1 MGAHISP
8 VNIISIWRRAR
19 PFLGRGALALLAAG
33 CLWAGWIAALSP
45 AAAGEAQDAHAK
57 PVLIELFTSQGC
69 ASCPKAN
76 AFLGKLGTEDSM
88 IALTYAVGYW
98 DYLGW
103 KDQFA
108 KPEFADRQKAYAAR
122 FKKSVYTPQMVV
134 DGAVHA
140 SGLKAGEVRTLISAN
155 PMPVGAK
162 IEAKRRDGKLR
173 IALYGATPAAPADV
187 WLAQY
192 EPGPIYVEVKGGEN
206 AGARIPHYNLVKQI
220 VRLGAWTGAQ
230 AQYVADCA
238 PACAVIVQEAEGG
251 RVIAA
256 RNIGP
261 RED

>member
-8 VNIISIWRRAR
+8 VNVISTWLRGRRLTAR
-19 PFLGRGALALLAAG
+19 TAFAFLAAG
-33 CLWAGWIAALSP
+33 WM
-45 AAAGEAQDAHAK
+45 AAAVPASARDGEGEHEK

-76 AFLGKLGTEDSM
+76 AFLGKLGQEDST

-122 FKKSVYTPQMVV
+122 FRKSVYTPQMVV
-134 DGAVHA
+134 DGAAHA

-155 PMPVGAK
+155 PLPGGAK
-162 IEAKRRDGKLR
+162 VEARRRDGKLR
-173 IALYGATPAAPADV
+173 IAVYGAPPAAATEV

-206 AGARIPHYNLVKQI
+206 AGTRIPHYNLVKQI
-220 VRLGAWTGAQ
+220 VRLGAWTGAPFH
-230 AQYVADCA
+230 YIADCA
-238 PACAVIVQEAEGG
+238 PACAVIVQETEGG

-256 RNIGP
+256 RNVKQ
-261 RED
+261 RDD

>member
-1 MGAHISP
+1 MGAHISS
-8 VNIISIWRRAR
+8 VNAVVSTLKRAR
-19 PFLGRGALALLAAG
+19 SSWGRAALAALAAG
-33 CLWAGWIAALSP
+33 LLVGVAP
-45 AAAGEAQDAHAK
+45 AVAGEGEHPK
-57 PVLIELFTSQGC
+57 PVLVELFTSQGC

-76 AFLGKLGTEDSM
+76 AFLGKLGHEDSM

-108 KPEFADRQKAYAAR
+108 RPEFADRQKAYAAR

-134 DGAVHA
+134 DGVAHA
-140 SGLKAGEVRTLISAN
+140 SGLKAAEVRSLIGAN
-155 PMPVGAK
+155 PIPRGAK
-162 IEAKRRDGKLR
+162 IEARRRDGKLR
-173 IALYGATPAAPADV
+173 ISLTGPAPAEPADV

-206 AGARIPHYNLVKQI
+206 AGARIPHYNLVKHI
-220 VRLGAWTGAQ
+220 VRLGAWTGAPSHY
-230 AQYVADCA
+230 AVDCA

-256 RNIGP
+256 RNAAP
-261 RED
+261 HEN

>member
-1 MGAHISP
+1 MGAHISA
-8 VNIISIWRRAR
+8 VNGFSISKRVRSLPGRA
-19 PFLGRGALALLAAG
+19 ALALLAAG
-33 CLWAGWIAALSP
+33 WIAVSP
-45 AAAGEAQDAHAK
+45 ASAGEAQGEHAK

-76 AFLGKLGTEDSM
+76 AFLGKLGHEDSM

-122 FKKSVYTPQMVV
+122 FKKSVYTPQMVI
-134 DGAVHA
+134 DGAAHA
-140 SGLKAGEVRTLISAN
+140 SGLKAGEVRTLIGAN
-155 PMPVGAK
+155 PMPGGAK

-173 IALYGATPAAPADV
+173 IGLFGAAPTAPADV

-206 AGARIPHYNLVKQI
+206 AGTRIPHYNLVKQI
-220 VRLGAWTGAQ
+220 VRLGAWTGAP
-230 AQYVADCA
+230 AHYAVDCA
-238 PACAVIVQEAEGG
+238 PACAVIVQETEGG
-251 RVIAA
+251 RVLAA
-256 RNIGP
+256 RNVGQ
-261 RED
+261 RDD

>member
-1 MGAHISP
+1 MAT
-8 VNIISIWRRAR
+8 A
-19 PFLGRGALALLAAG
+19 
-33 CLWAGWIAALSP
+33 P
-45 AAAGEAQDAHAK
+45 AIAGEGQSQGEHAK

-76 AFLGKLGTEDSM
+76 AFLGKLGHEDAM
-88 IALTYAVGYW
+88 ITLTYAVGYW

-122 FKKSVYTPQMVV
+122 FRKSVYTPQMVV
-134 DGAVHA
+134 DGAAHT
-140 SGLKAGEVRTLISAN
+140 SGLKAAEVRALIGAN
-155 PMPVGAK
+155 PIPGGTK
-162 IEAKRRDGKLR
+162 IDARRRDGALR
-173 IALYGATPAAPADV
+173 ITLYGPAPAAPADV

-220 VRLGAWTGAQ
+220 VRLGAWTGAPVHY
-230 AQYVADCA
+230 AAECT
-238 PACAVIVQEAEGG
+238 PACAVIVQEEDGG

-256 RNIGP
+256 RDLTPQNNN
-261 RED
+261 